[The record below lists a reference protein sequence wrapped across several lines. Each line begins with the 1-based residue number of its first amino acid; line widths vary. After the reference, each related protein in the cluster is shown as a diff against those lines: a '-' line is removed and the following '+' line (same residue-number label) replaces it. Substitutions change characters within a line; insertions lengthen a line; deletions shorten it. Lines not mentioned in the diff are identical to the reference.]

1 MESKVP
7 TPTPVP
13 RQTLNIVNK
22 TQLKTRARRVF
33 SQNHIWPE
41 KSLNFLLL
49 KGIGR
54 YFLYF
59 VYIIMCLHLCLQQD
73 TNPNSFHLHSSPP
86 LLQIVTILCRTLLES
101 ARRQHLHL
109 VGSSQ
114 QHRSVPVQVPTE
126 PAQPQCAVP
135 KAQRYAAGVH
145 VLRMLC
151 WKTGRRGRN
160 NPDGDLRN
168 KRIQEPIFQSEQRPC
183 KHPDNLGDREIESRG
198 CRR

>member
-126 PAQPQCAVP
+126 QAQPQCAVP

-145 VLRMLC
+145 VLRQEE
-151 WKTGRRGRN
+151 GGRN

>member
-33 SQNHIWPE
+33 SQNHIWPA

-86 LLQIVTILCRTLLES
+86 LLLLCDDFVQDTPRVGTTTTSTPRWKLSTTQIGSRTSPNRAGTTPTCCSEGPTIC
-101 ARRQHLHL
+101 
-109 VGSSQ
+109 
-114 QHRSVPVQVPTE
+114 
-126 PAQPQCAVP
+126 
-135 KAQRYAAGVH
+135 
-145 VLRMLC
+145 
-151 WKTGRRGRN
+151 RRGSCTE
-160 NPDGDLRN
+160 DAL
-168 KRIQEPIFQSEQRPC
+168 E
-183 KHPDNLGDREIESRG
+183 DRKKGEGTIPMVI
-198 CRR
+198 